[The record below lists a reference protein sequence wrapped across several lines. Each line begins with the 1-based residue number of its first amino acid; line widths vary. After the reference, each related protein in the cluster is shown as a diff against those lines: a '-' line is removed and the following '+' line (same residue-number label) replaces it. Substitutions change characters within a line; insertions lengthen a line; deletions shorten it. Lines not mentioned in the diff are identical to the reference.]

1 MSIVL
6 TEILKGKR
14 SVALSGHIR
23 PDGDCVGSC
32 MGLYL
37 YLKENFPQIK
47 TDVYLEPV
55 ADCYTIVQGTEEI
68 RHEIEAG
75 AEYDLFICLDCGDK
89 AGIFSAVV

>member
-47 TDVYLEPV
+47 TDVYFCLLYTSDA
-55 ADCYTIVQGTEEI
+55 ADE
-68 RHEIEAG
+68 
-75 AEYDLFICLDCGDK
+75 L
-89 AGIFSAVV
+89 